1 MRTMQARYPGI
12 CARTGR
18 PIVPGDI
25 IGFQRIGRRSR
36 TVLVSAAEP
45 AEPVDPVNPDLA
57 LVSSVDPELAAA
69 DPAAATAAG
78 AYLRCSMA
86 RGVSDVWRSAYSG
99 REYYRNRRG
108 RCEDAPCCGC
118 CNI

>member
-1 MRTMQARYPGI
+1 MRTMPARYPGT

-25 IGFQRIGRRSR
+25 IKFERIGRRSR
-36 TVLVSAAEP
+36 VVLVSAAEP
-45 AEPVDPVNPDLA
+45 ADPVNPDLEFA
-57 LVSSVDPELAAA
+57 ASVDPELAAA

-78 AYLRCSMA
+78 AYLRRSMA
-86 RGVSDVWRSAYSG
+86 RGVSDIWRSAYSG
-99 REYYRNRRG
+99 REYYQNRRG